1 METEDIREFPNLS
14 FVGKSK
20 ELHVQGTDP
29 VDPDEHQH
37 GDKKKKRHEPSL
49 QSETVDRFDELARA
63 AEQSNAILVRN
74 HSPYRFC
81 IYRKGAEIFIDIVTL
96 DKDGKIGA
104 IQMHNI
110 THEDFSKWIRHVQER
125 EGLFFDQTG

>member
-29 VDPDEHQH
+29 VDPNLHQKGDEKR
-37 GDKKKKRHEPSL
+37 KKHEPPPK
-49 QSETVDRFDELARA
+49 SETVDRFDELARA

-74 HSPYRFC
+74 HSSYRFC

-96 DKDGKIGA
+96 DKNGKIGA
-104 IQMHNI
+104 VQMHNI
-110 THEDFSKWIRHVQER
+110 THEDFSKWMHHVEER
-125 EGLFFDQTG
+125 EGLFLDQTG